1 MVMTKAEE
9 KATTTKQQTTMAS
22 STTSSTSSKDEKK
35 KPVLVPRKKLQNLP
49 DLLANGDEE
58 STPFESTTSKVI
70 WMIFLMALFYLSFEI
85 FIKFTKDRNFGDGG
99 GRSSGGYF
107 GSKQEF

>member
-9 KATTTKQQTTMAS
+9 KATTTTMAS
-22 STTSSTSSKDEKK
+22 STKTSSKDEKK

-58 STPFESTTSKVI
+58 STTFESTTSKII

-85 FIKFTKDRNFGDGG
+85 FIKVTKDGGFGGGG
-99 GRSSGGYF
+99 GRNSGGYF

>member
-1 MVMTKAEE
+1 MVMVMTKAEE
-9 KATTTKQQTTMAS
+9 KATTKQLTTMAT
-22 STTSSTSSKDEKK
+22 STTSSKDEKK

-58 STPFESTTSKVI
+58 STSFESTTSKII

-85 FIKFTKDRNFGDGG
+85 FIKVTKDGGFGDSS
-99 GRSSGGYF
+99 GRNSGGYF
-107 GSKQEF
+107 GNKQEF

>member
-1 MVMTKAEE
+1 MTKAEE
-9 KATTTKQQTTMAS
+9 KATTKQLTTMAS
-22 STTSSTSSKDEKK
+22 STISKDEKK

-58 STPFESTTSKVI
+58 STTFESTTSKII

-85 FIKFTKDRNFGDGG
+85 FIKVTKDGGFGDGG
-99 GRSSGGYF
+99 GRNSGGYF

>member
-1 MVMTKAEE
+1 MTKAEE
-9 KATTTKQQTTMAS
+9 KATTTTMAS
-22 STTSSTSSKDEKK
+22 STKTSSKDEKK

-58 STPFESTTSKVI
+58 STSFESTTSKII

-85 FIKFTKDRNFGDGG
+85 FIKVTKDGGFGGGG
-99 GRSSGGYF
+99 GRNSGGYF

>member
-1 MVMTKAEE
+1 MTKAGE
-9 KATTTKQQTTMAS
+9 KATTKQQTTMAS
-22 STTSSTSSKDEKK
+22 STTSSSSKDEKK

-58 STPFESTTSKVI
+58 STSFESTTSKVI

-99 GRSSGGYF
+99 GRNSGGYF

>member
-9 KATTTKQQTTMAS
+9 KATTTTMAS
-22 STTSSTSSKDEKK
+22 STKTSSKDEKK

-58 STPFESTTSKVI
+58 STSFESTTSKII

-85 FIKFTKDRNFGDGG
+85 FIKVTKDGGFGGGG
-99 GRSSGGYF
+99 GRNSGGYF

>member
-22 STTSSTSSKDEKK
+22 STTTSSKDEKK

-58 STPFESTTSKVI
+58 STSFESTTSKII

-85 FIKFTKDRNFGDGG
+85 FIKVTKDGGFGGGG
-99 GRSSGGYF
+99 GRNSGGYF

>member
-1 MVMTKAEE
+1 MTKAEE
-9 KATTTKQQTTMAS
+9 KATTTTMAS
-22 STTSSTSSKDEKK
+22 STKTWSKDEKK

-58 STPFESTTSKVI
+58 STSFESTTSKII

-85 FIKFTKDRNFGDGG
+85 FIKVTKDGGFGGGG
-99 GRSSGGYF
+99 GRNSGGYF
-107 GSKQEF
+107 GNKQEF

>member
-1 MVMTKAEE
+1 MTKAEE
-9 KATTTKQQTTMAS
+9 KATTTTMAS
-22 STTSSTSSKDEKK
+22 STKTSSKDEKK

-58 STPFESTTSKVI
+58 STTFESTTSKII

-85 FIKFTKDRNFGDGG
+85 FIKVTKDGGFGGGG
-99 GRSSGGYF
+99 GRNSGGYF